1 MPRKTQQKQQQK
13 KMPTRRNWVVTISTD
28 RPIKDIA
35 KDLENAGF
43 SVGNVNNE
51 IQSITGAAAHESV
64 KKLRK
69 ISGVIDVSP
78 DTPIDIGPPD
88 SPKTW

>member
-1 MPRKTQQKQQQK
+1 MPTKKPEKQRK
-13 KMPTRRNWVVTISTD
+13 KMATSRNWVVTTSAG
-28 RPIKDIA
+28 RPLKDIA
-35 KDLENAGF
+35 KDLEDAGF
-43 SVGNVNNE
+43 SVGNVNDE
-51 IQSITGAAAHESV
+51 IQSITGAASDESV

-88 SPKTW
+88 SPETW

>member
-1 MPRKTQQKQQQK
+1 MPKKKQQRK
-13 KMPTRRNWVVTISTD
+13 KMPTNKNWVVTASAD

-35 KDLENAGF
+35 KDLEDAGF
-43 SVGNVNNE
+43 SVGNVNDE
-51 IQSITGAAAHESV
+51 IRSITGAAGDKSV
-64 KKLRK
+64 EKLRK